1 MASVSGMRSVPS
13 IGPISAI
20 YTGCQHGLG
29 FVQGIPM
36 LHWGSAFSRVW
47 RADAAKQVFV
57 SQRKVLI
64 TRQGGGLER
73 WVHVSFRYDWCH

>member
-1 MASVSGMRSVPS
+1 MASVAGMHTVPS

-20 YTGCQHGLG
+20 YTGYQHGPG
-29 FVQGIPM
+29 FVQAAQM
-36 LHWGSAFSRVW
+36 LHWGSAFSRTW
-47 RADAAKQVFV
+47 EADAAKQVFV

-73 WVHVSFRYDWCH
+73 WVLVSFRYDWCH